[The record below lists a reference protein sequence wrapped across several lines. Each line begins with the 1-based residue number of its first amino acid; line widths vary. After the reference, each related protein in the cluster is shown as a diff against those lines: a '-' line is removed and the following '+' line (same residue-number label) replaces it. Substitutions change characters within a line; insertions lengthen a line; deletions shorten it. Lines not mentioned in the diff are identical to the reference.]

1 MHDREATSE
10 VRVPVYSDGERRG
23 EESLPAVV
31 VGTGRYRL
39 LASPGFVEGL
49 AAGDEF
55 ELAADTP
62 QGYRVLARGGN
73 LCIWFYFHEEVDA
86 GSPETI
92 DLSRTVGA
100 LAGRLDGG
108 WSRMLVL
115 TVPLTAG
122 WAVIEAAMNA
132 AVTRLG
138 ASSWQYGNVYDPVD
152 GMTPLRWWENER

>member
-1 MHDREATSE
+1 MHDREESSE
-10 VRVPVYSDGERRG
+10 VRVPVYSNGEQRG
-23 EESLPAVV
+23 EESLPVVV
-31 VGTGRYRL
+31 VGPERYRL

-55 ELAADTP
+55 ELAADAP

-73 LCIWFYFHEEVDA
+73 LCIWFYFHKEVDA
-86 GSPETI
+86 VSPAAA

-100 LAGRLDGG
+100 LSGRLDGG

-122 WAVIEAAMNA
+122 WATIEASMNA
-132 AVTRLG
+132 AVARLG
-138 ASSWQYGNVYDPVD
+138 AASWQYGNVYDSAD
-152 GMTPLRWWENER
+152 GITPLRWWEHER